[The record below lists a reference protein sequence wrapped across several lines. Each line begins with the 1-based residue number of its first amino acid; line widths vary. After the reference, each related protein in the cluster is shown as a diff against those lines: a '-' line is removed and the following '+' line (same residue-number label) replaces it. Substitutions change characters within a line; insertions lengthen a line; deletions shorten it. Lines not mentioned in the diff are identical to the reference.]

1 MVRDTGFLCRE
12 NGKEVWNISPAC
24 VEHFVSSTT
33 NGTAK
38 KEIFIYENVT
48 YRTREEVYRAIYQD
62 YQKLKAEDP
71 DMPNYVANNVLSKS
85 HGYSPISIDKILK
98 IMTME
103 DPMAYIHK
111 KKHLTSSEAYK
122 RDKAIFIDYLKWTGT
137 RREFCKMAAEKY
149 DLSVNYVEQILFYVL
164 EADEK
169 RYDMV

>member
-1 MVRDTGFLCRE
+1 MVRDTGFLCQKTAKRY
-12 NGKEVWNISPAC
+12 GISRQRVLNILSVARRM
-24 VEHFVSSTT
+24 ERL
-33 NGTAK
+33 K

-62 YQKLKAEDP
+62 YLKLKAEDP

-85 HGYSPISIDKILK
+85 HGYSSISIDKIHK

-137 RREFCKMAAEKY
+137 RREFCKIAAEKY

-164 EADEK
+164 DADEK